1 MRAPSWTR
9 PALDEPR
16 VLGGRVVDHLIEDD
30 AQVAAAVAV
39 GVGKAA
45 RIDLV
50 EGGFFPPSGGFGVIE
65 RGHFLSREDHGG
77 SVHFKGRMNSGYFRS
92 WMTGCCL
99 IHSLA
104 RTSHKRT
111 PRGFPPNSSNKISS
125 FFSSSQSEG
134 T

>member
-65 RGHFLSREDHGG
+65 CGHFFIQR
-77 SVHFKGRMNSGYFRS
+77 
-92 WMTGCCL
+92 GCRRIC
-99 IHSLA
+99 
-104 RTSHKRT
+104 
-111 PRGFPPNSSNKISS
+111 S
-125 FFSSSQSEG
+125 F
-134 T
+134 